1 MDLDALRPTCG
12 AAYVKK
18 QSSNTRL
25 YRCSMWL
32 ANGKDWERNDFW
44 LLGVERVSLR
54 MAWRGMRGR
63 KGDHAELSVEQSC
76 GKSAKRSLPATT
88 PELRLLWLFFN
99 ATKVE
104 ISLENVGSA

>member
-1 MDLDALRPTCG
+1 MWSSVCQEAIIEHATLSLL
-12 AAYVKK
+12 YVA
-18 QSSNTRL
+18 
-25 YRCSMWL
+25 C
-32 ANGKDWERNDFW
+32 NGKDWERNDFW